1 MDHGIYDMQY
11 YEIDK
16 LNNFANFLRS
26 NFKINPQKNFKENII
41 EALTYNTTT
50 INACTETNESPKKDI
65 RCRTSSNNF
74 QRQRIYRQSSP
85 LGRDKKID
93 LIHNME
99 LQKGLYDKRSL
110 LKHQIDLINKPKF
123 VIDLLKEE
131 FTDDKKELPL
141 ITNAKVENKKSND
154 KFGNERLY
162 GVKKSNIDYDVLR
175 KKNKLT
181 EYICLI
187 KAKNNFEMNNLNKN
201 FFKLK

>member
-1 MDHGIYDMQY
+1 
-11 YEIDK
+11 
-16 LNNFANFLRS
+16 
-26 NFKINPQKNFKENII
+26 
-41 EALTYNTTT
+41 
-50 INACTETNESPKKDI
+50 
-65 RCRTSSNNF
+65 
-74 QRQRIYRQSSP
+74 
-85 LGRDKKID
+85 
-93 LIHNME
+93 ME

-187 KAKNNFEMNNLNKN
+187 KAKNNFEMNNLNKKQEIEPLITVPIKADGAAN
-201 FFKLK
+201 LNSSFNINNIIDEQNQMINE